1 MLFLEKPKLEC
12 FLPIPFSSIEK
23 VCNLKCLKSKKRYA
37 NKTKG
42 SKTIICSSFAK
53 KWEEF
58 SSLKCSLHTL
68 QGTRKCFLT
77 PHQNMAYMNTS
88 MIGFVV
94 ISDTYDYIKQY
105 ELIIY
110 PLQWLYFVV
119 GHKFYS

>member
-12 FLPIPFSSIEK
+12 FLPIPFSSIKK
-23 VCNLKCLKSKKRYA
+23 VCNLKCLKSKKLYA

-42 SKTIICSSFAK
+42 SKIIICSSFAK

-68 QGTRKCFLT
+68 QVTRKCFLT
-77 PHQNMAYMNTS
+77 PHQYMAYMSTS

-94 ISDTYDYIKQY
+94 VSGTHDYIKQY

-110 PLQWLYFVV
+110 PLQWLYFCPWT
-119 GHKFYS
+119 